1 MTATDTP
8 RQGRRTRYDER
19 MFAIMNNREG
29 NALYATAARRRTAV
43 TAHVVLTVASVATG
57 IGGWV
62 TDRRG
67 LAFALL
73 GLSLALTLAWCVATG
88 VINGATRGLLEL
100 RTQVL
105 DERQLAERDRVR
117 ARAHRLTTYLLAGAV
132 IGVAAYCWTGQVQ
145 ARTLLVPVLIVVFVV
160 HWLMPMWVAGL
171 AVRDEPAEESE
182 QVPEAL

>member
-1 MTATDTP
+1 MTATGTAQ
-8 RQGRRTRYDER
+8 RGRRTRYDER
-19 MFAIMNNREG
+19 MFAVMNNREG
-29 NALYATAARRRTAV
+29 HALYATAARRRTVV

-57 IGGWV
+57 IGMCV

-73 GLSLALTLAWCVATG
+73 ALLLVLILLWCVATG

-100 RTQVL
+100 RTHVL
-105 DERQLAERDRVR
+105 DERQLAERDRVG

-132 IGVAAYCWTGQVQ
+132 VGVVAYCWIGHVS
-145 ARTLLVPVLIVVFVV
+145 AGTLLVPVLLTVFVA

-171 AVRDEPAEESE
+171 AARDEPTESSE